1 MSFYID
7 SDKGNIREL
16 NEDSFLFEKIDEFL
30 IFILADGMGGH
41 RNGEL
46 ASINAVTIVRDYV
59 KENYKLYNNYS
70 VLLLDAFC
78 LANTKIYEQNINSSD
93 SGEIASFMGTTL
105 EGVIVLH
112 NNVFLA
118 HVGDSRIYIKNKF
131 GFKQITKDHSLV
143 EYLYSKGAITKDEAD
158 NFENKNSIL
167 RAIGTE
173 KFVEVDTETFTINA
187 GDIILICSD
196 GLTNEL
202 SDDEIDE
209 VLALNEDEKIMV
221 ERLIS
226 MTKNKEAKDNITVG
240 IFKNEVKQ

>member
-1 MSFYID
+1 MSFYIN

-30 IFILADGMGGH
+30 ILILADGMGGH

-46 ASINAVTIVRDYV
+46 ASMNAVTIVRDYV

-78 LANTKIYEQNINSSD
+78 FANTKIYEQNINSSD

-105 EGVIVLH
+105 EGVIVLD

-118 HVGDSRIYIKNKF
+118 HVGDSRIYVKNKF

-240 IFKNEVKQ
+240 IFKNEVK

>member
-105 EGVIVLH
+105 EGVIVLN

-240 IFKNEVKQ
+240 IFKNEVK